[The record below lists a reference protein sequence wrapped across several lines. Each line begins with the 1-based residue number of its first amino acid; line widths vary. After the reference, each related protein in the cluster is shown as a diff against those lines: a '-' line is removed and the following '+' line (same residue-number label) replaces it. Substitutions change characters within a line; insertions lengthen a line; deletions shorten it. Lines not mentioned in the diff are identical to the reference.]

1 MLGGVGQHF
10 LARAYD
16 AGEVT
21 IVAPLD
27 FLRMPLAALFG
38 FIVFTEIPDIWSAA
52 GTAVIIA
59 ALLFITRR
67 DAVERRRQR
76 EAK

>member
-1 MLGGVGQHF
+1 M
-10 LARAYD
+10 
-16 AGEVT
+16 T

-27 FLRMPLAALFG
+27 FLRMPLAAFFG
-38 FIVFTEIPDIWSAA
+38 FVVFSEIPDIWSAA

-67 DAVERRRQR
+67 DAIERRRQR
-76 EAK
+76 EENEG